1 MKKISRI
8 RMVLV
13 LSGVVAAM
21 FMLHVK
27 SGEESEQ
34 VLDRAMRTKT
44 IDALVAQLN
53 DHYVFPD
60 KARKMTA
67 VLRRHEQEGKYD
79 RIANGYRLAKQLT
92 ADLHGVTRDLH
103 MKVGYHPAMV
113 MPDEADEGGGPAPAS
128 RAQPEQQTGFLA
140 RLMQRRPAAA
150 RGVELVGRLGNNIG
164 YLKITSFP
172 DASLMREKYAEAMNE
187 LAGTDGLIMDL
198 RGHRGGDPQ
207 AVAALISYFV
217 DGRTRLN
224 DIWERDTGNTVQH
237 WTEDKLAGRRYGAR
251 KPVMILVDS
260 GTGSAGEDVAYTM
273 QALKRATVI
282 GERTWG
288 GAHPTRTY
296 RLGGHFYASIPNRRS
311 ISPITGTNWEGMGVA
326 PDIDASPDSA
336 LAVAKDRML
345 RRLREHAALVAAAR

>member
-1 MKKISRI
+1 MEKRSRI
-8 RMVLV
+8 SMVV
-13 LSGVVAAM
+13 ALSGVIAAI
-21 FMLHVK
+21 FLLQGK
-27 SGEESEQ
+27 FAKESDQ
-34 VLDRAMRTKT
+34 SLDPAMRAKA
-44 IDALVAQLN
+44 IDALVAKLN

-67 VLRRHEQEGKYD
+67 FLRRQQQEGKYD
-79 RIANGYRLAKQLT
+79 GIDNGYRLAKQLT
-92 ADLHGVTRDLH
+92 ADLHGVARDLH
-103 MKVGYHPAMV
+103 MRVGYHPAMV
-113 MPDEADEGGGPAPAS
+113 MSDEADRPAQGAS
-128 RAQPEQQTGFLA
+128 FLT
-140 RLMQRRPAAA
+140 RLMQRRPASA
-150 RGVELVGRLGNNIG
+150 RGVELVGRLGNDIG

-172 DASLMREKYAEAMNE
+172 DARLMRDKFAEAMND

-198 RGHRGGDPQ
+198 RGHRGGDPL
-207 AVAALISYFV
+207 AVVSSISYFV

-260 GTGSAGEDVAYTM
+260 GTGSAGEDFAYTM

-288 GAHPTRTY
+288 GAHPVRTY

-311 ISPITGTNWEGMGVA
+311 ISPITGTNWEGVGVT

-336 LAVAKDRML
+336 LAVAKDLML
-345 RRLREHAALVAAAR
+345 RRLRERAVLVAAPR